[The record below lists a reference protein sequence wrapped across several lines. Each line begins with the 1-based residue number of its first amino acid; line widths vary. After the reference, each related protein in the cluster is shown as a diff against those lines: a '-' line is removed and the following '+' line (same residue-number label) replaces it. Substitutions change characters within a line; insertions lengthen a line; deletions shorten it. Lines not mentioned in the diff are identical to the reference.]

1 MAFLSRSL
9 ASIGEVYGAKGTM
22 RVLTLTFRDPKLEH
36 DYQEALFQRSLALV
50 RVSLVLGIVLFAGFA
65 VLDLWVVHK
74 GIAAVWIIR
83 FTMVCPTL
91 AAVFA
96 FSFSRHFKR
105 YMQAALSTVMLA
117 TGLGVIA
124 MTAVIDAPGS
134 YLYYAGLLDVVI
146 YCSCII
152 RLRFIYTALLSWVL
166 FVAYEV
172 TALHIN
178 PIPLWAFGSNVFF
191 FVTAIWVAMFAA
203 YTQELYM
210 RRSFLNEHL
219 LIVEKGKSEALAAQ
233 AMAASAAKSEF
244 LAMISHELRTPLN
257 AIIGFSEVMEQQM
270 FGPLGQDRYLA
281 YAGDIHRSGTHLLD
295 IINNI
300 LDLTKAEAGQME
312 IHAEVFDVQAILAT
326 TVRMLQHSAVDTD
339 VTLEGAAPADLPLL
353 RADRRLVMQ
362 VTLNLLS
369 NAIKFTNA
377 GGRVRIELGLAD
389 NGELYMRFT
398 DTGVGIAP
406 DDLPKVQEAFVQAD
420 SRLSRV
426 HEGTG
431 LGLPLTKNILELH
444 GGRLELA
451 STPGVGTT
459 ATAWFPASRLAT
471 EPVPSQ
477 ESREILTG

>member
-9 ASIGEVYGAKGTM
+9 ASIGDLYGAKGTM
-22 RVLTLTFRDPKLEH
+22 SIVALTFRDSTLER

-50 RVSLVLGIVLFAGFA
+50 RVALILGVVLFALFA

-74 GIAAVWIIR
+74 GIGAVWTIR
-83 FTMVCPTL
+83 FAMVCPTL
-91 AAVFA
+91 VAVFA

-105 YMQAALSTVMLA
+105 FMQAALSVVMLA
-117 TGLGVIA
+117 TGFGVIA

-152 RLRFIYTALLSWVL
+152 RLRFIYTAVLSWVL
-166 FVAYEV
+166 FAAYEV
-172 TALHIN
+172 TALYLN
-178 PIPLWAFGSNVFF
+178 PIPLWAFGSNLFF

-219 LIVEKGKSEALAAQ
+219 LTVEKGKSEALAAQ

-244 LAMISHELRTPLN
+244 LAMVSHELRTPLN
-257 AIIGFSEVMEQQM
+257 AIIGFSEVMSQQM

-281 YAGDIHRSGTHLLD
+281 YASDIHRSGSHLLE

-312 IHAEVFDVQAILAT
+312 IHDELFDIQEILAT
-326 TVRMLQHSAVDTD
+326 AVRLLQHSAIDND
-339 VTLEGAAPADLPLL
+339 VNIEGSSSADLPLL

-362 VTLNLLS
+362 VALNLLS

-377 GGRVRIELGLAD
+377 GGRVRIELGVAD
-389 NGELYMRFT
+389 DGGLYMRFA
-398 DTGVGIAP
+398 DSGIGIAA
-406 DDLPKVQEAFVQAD
+406 DDLPKVQEAFIQAD

-431 LGLPLTKNILELH
+431 LGLPLTRNILELH

-451 STPGVGTT
+451 STPDVGTT
-459 ATAWFPASRLAT
+459 ATAWFPAARLAT
-471 EPVPSQ
+471 EPVPAQ
-477 ESREILTG
+477 EPEAQLAG